1 MRMFYFILGRNSPQ
15 SVLKQTT
22 GQGLFLYHAFIYMFI
37 AAGTL
42 EAGIN
47 ESAVNIL
54 VTLPKWTLP
63 ALPARLVF
71 CISHHHSISGGLW
84 LGKEGFGSWAFGTQE

>member
-1 MRMFYFILGRNSPQ
+1 MFYFILGRNNPQ
-15 SVLKQTT
+15 GVLKQTT

-54 VTLPKWTLP
+54 VTLPKWTLL